1 MLNVSYNCYSLQSE
15 RKETPDL
22 GPQRRI
28 LKGHTS
34 CCFIIPE
41 SVEAVSSPWMC
52 ARCDAQDER
61 SVWPILLRLV
71 GCLLAHSRHAL
82 DTPSALMISSLLRC
96 CIRSVASLECCLS
109 VERWGAVYYYYYLLV
124 VVVVVYIFSIS
135 LIQFLFIVLLHVSK

>member
-22 GPQRRI
+22 RPQRGI

-52 ARCDAQDER
+52 ARCDAQGER
-61 SVWPILLRLV
+61 SVWPI
-71 GCLLAHSRHAL
+71 HSAATGWMSACTLTLCPRHAL
-82 DTPSALMISSLLRC
+82 RSHDLL
-96 CIRSVASLECCLS
+96 ITAMLYSVRGESGMLS
-109 VERWGAVYYYYYLLV
+109 VGRTVGAVYYYY
-124 VVVVVYIFSIS
+124 
-135 LIQFLFIVLLHVSK
+135 LFISGSSSSSSIYI